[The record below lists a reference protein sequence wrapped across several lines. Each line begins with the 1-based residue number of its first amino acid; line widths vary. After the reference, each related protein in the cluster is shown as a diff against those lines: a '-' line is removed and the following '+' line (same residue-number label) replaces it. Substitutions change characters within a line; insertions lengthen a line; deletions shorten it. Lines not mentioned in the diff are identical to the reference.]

1 MGVLGSPDPDLVLDK
16 YCAPG
21 PWGLSILGAPFLLIT
36 MVATLPSVDVVEVGD
51 GALVVESLVPLSVIK
66 DVCFVSVQN
75 PRSKRVSSPLSRS

>member
-21 PWGLSILGAPFLLIT
+21 PWGLSILGAPFLIT
-36 MVATLPSVDVVEVGD
+36 MVATLPYVDVVEVGD

-66 DVCFVSVQN
+66 KNVCFVSVQN
-75 PRSKRVSSPLSRS
+75 PRFKTVSSPLS